1 MIDTTPPFPIP
12 PDSRQATAFRAGQQS
27 VIDMLRMPNEKMLRV
42 VFPYLTPPSD
52 VSLSR
57 LGPAL
62 ASAIQEKIEKERG
75 VEA

>member
-1 MIDTTPPFPIP
+1 
-12 PDSRQATAFRAGQQS
+12 
-27 VIDMLRMPNEKMLRV
+27 MPNEKMLRV